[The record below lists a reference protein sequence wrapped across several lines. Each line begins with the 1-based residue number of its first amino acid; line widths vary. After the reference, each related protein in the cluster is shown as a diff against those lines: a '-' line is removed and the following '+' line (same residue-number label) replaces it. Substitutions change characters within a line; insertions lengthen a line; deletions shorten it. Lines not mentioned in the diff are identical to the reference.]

1 MKSRIK
7 RHTAVALMAAVVALG
22 CTKQATTPV
31 EGTVNSTN
39 AHAVLN
45 DGIDGILEVAKEF
58 ATLLGNERF
67 ETATNMFEPAL
78 ARTMDAKKLETAW
91 SASAKQ
97 RGAFRKIRE
106 VREQPG
112 ARNAAVFVTCEFE
125 KAIMNLE
132 IRFGSTGRVQ
142 TFYLHR
148 GP

>member
-7 RHTAVALMAAVVALG
+7 RHTAVALVAAVVALG
-22 CTKQATTPV
+22 CTKQAATPV

-39 AHAVLN
+39 AHAALN
-45 DGIDGILEVAKEF
+45 DGILKVAKEF

-97 RGAFRKIRE
+97 RGAFRKVRE

-132 IRFGSTGRVQ
+132 IRFGSTGQVQ

-148 GP
+148 GS